1 MIDSFFS
8 ALTAI
13 ATTGTALLMFWQKYT
28 TPLKG
33 IEIEGVSSMPFE
45 EHTYIRIKIRSKS
58 STHVSRLLIPGH
70 KIAAH
75 PREDFLD
82 SLPIHTRV
90 DSKHEWTQDVYVQP
104 CLTGSRPIVVSLD
117 VGLMAYSKHEL
128 YPSDVCGHGCQSWP
142 EVKSVSQAGQDT
154 VRPQ

>member
-1 MIDSFFS
+1 
-8 ALTAI
+8 
-13 ATTGTALLMFWQKYT
+13 MFWQKYT

-70 KIAAH
+70 KIATH

-82 SLPIHTRV
+82 SLPIHPALIRSTNGRKTFTFSHV
-90 DSKHEWTQDVYVQP
+90 
-104 CLTGSRPIVVSLD
+104 
-117 VGLMAYSKHEL
+117 
-128 YPSDVCGHGCQSWP
+128 
-142 EVKSVSQAGQDT
+142 
-154 VRPQ
+154 